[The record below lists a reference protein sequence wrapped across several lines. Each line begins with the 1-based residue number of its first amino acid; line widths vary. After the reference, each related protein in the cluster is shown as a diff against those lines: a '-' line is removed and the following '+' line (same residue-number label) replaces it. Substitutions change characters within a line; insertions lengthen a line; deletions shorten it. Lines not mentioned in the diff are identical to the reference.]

1 MTNTEKRRFT
11 IMCRHDFRPANDL
24 PSNQWRCVKCANA
37 GIMDS
42 IQTQNLTPTQERK
55 MRATHRKNVIGIGK

>member
-1 MTNTEKRRFT
+1 MTESEKRKAR
-11 IMCRHDFRPANDL
+11 IMCKHEFRPADDL

-42 IQTQNLTPTQERK
+42 IQTQDLTPAQERK
-55 MRATHRKNVIGIGK
+55 MRAIHRKNVLSI